1 MIGRRA
7 MLTSVA
13 ALAAAPA
20 RAALPMEDLT
30 FQVLRD
36 GSDIGRHTVRF
47 EPAGADFLVRIAV
60 DIKVGLGP
68 ITFFRYSLRATERWH
83 DALLIGAAG
92 DTNDDGTKDFV
103 KVTRQGA
110 GLAVAGSAGPA
121 YTAAAPSICA
131 THWNRAELAAPM
143 VNIQNGELLTFAV
156 TSKGKEQ
163 IKAQGRMISAE
174 HYVLDGKNKLEIW
187 YDDRNVWSALKA
199 AGKDGSLIE
208 YLRV

>member
-1 MIGRRA
+1 MLGRRA
-7 MLTSVA
+7 MLTSLA
-13 ALAAAPA
+13 TLAATPA

-36 GSDIGRHTVRF
+36 GSDIGRHTIRF

-83 DALLIGAAG
+83 DARLVGAAG
-92 DTNDDGTKDFV
+92 ETNDDGTKDFV

-110 GLAVAGSAGPA
+110 GLLVEGSAGPA
-121 YTAAAPSICA
+121 YTANPPSICA
-131 THWNRAELAAPM
+131 THWNRAELAGPM

-156 TSKGKEQ
+156 TSKGKET

-174 HYVLDGKNKLEIW
+174 HYVLDGKTKLEIW

-199 AGKDGSLIE
+199 PAKDGSLVE
-208 YLRV
+208 YVRI